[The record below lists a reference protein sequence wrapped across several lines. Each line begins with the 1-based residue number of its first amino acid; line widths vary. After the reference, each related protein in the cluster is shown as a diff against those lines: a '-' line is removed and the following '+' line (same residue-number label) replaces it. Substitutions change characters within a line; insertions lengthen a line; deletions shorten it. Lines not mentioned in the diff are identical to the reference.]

1 MREAERAFAVRVVRT
16 ACEICRVVREGLGT
30 GDAAAKADRS
40 PVTVADYAVQAYVA
54 RELGEAFPD
63 DSLLAEESAAG
74 LAAAGGALLTQRLA
88 EVLRPFTPGLTE
100 TEIPGLIDRGRNGR
114 DGRQWVLD
122 PVDGTKG
129 FLRGGQYAVALAL
142 LIHGEPVLGVLGC
155 PNLPFPVP
163 DAAPESP
170 AGTGCLYAA
179 VRGQGAS
186 VLSLGGAEEIPV
198 RVSDRSDP
206 CRAVL
211 CESFEASH
219 MDGGRMERITRR
231 LGPAAPPLRMDSQCK
246 YAAVASG
253 QADVYLRIPPRDGFR
268 ENAWDH
274 AAGWVVTTEA
284 GGTVTDLR
292 GNPLD
297 FSRGPT
303 LDANF
308 GILATNGRLHASVLS
323 VLAEPC
329 P

>member
-1 MREAERAFAVRVVRT
+1 MLEAERAFAIRVVRT
-16 ACEICRVVREGLGT
+16 ACNVCRRVRDGLLT
-30 GDAAAKADRS
+30 GDASAKEDRS

-54 RELGEAFPD
+54 HELGEAFPA

-74 LAAAGGALLTQRLA
+74 LAAAGGALLTQRLV
-88 EVLRPFTPGLTE
+88 EVLRPFIPSLTV

-114 DGRQWVLD
+114 DNRQWVLD

-155 PNLPFPVP
+155 PNLPFPAP
-163 DAAPESP
+163 EAAPEGP
-170 AGTGCLYAA
+170 AGTGCLFAA

-186 VLSLGGAEEIPV
+186 VLPLDGTGEIPV
-198 RVSDRSDP
+198 RVSNRSDP
-206 CRAVL
+206 RRAVL
-211 CESFEASH
+211 CESFEPSH
-219 MDGGRMERITRR
+219 MDGERMDTIARR
-231 LGPAAPPLRMDSQCK
+231 LGLGAPPLRMDSQCK

-274 AAGWVVTTEA
+274 AAGWVVITEA
-284 GGTVTDLR
+284 GGTVTDLHGR
-292 GNPLD
+292 PLD

-308 GILATNGRLHASVLS
+308 GILATNGGLHASVLS